1 MAENDFN
8 AMQAQ
13 AIRYAREMQRRAMPQ
28 QQNAPSAFPSPPPPP
43 QPEKEPPNRDFKS
56 NKEPFSLFSPISNI
70 INSNFG
76 NILKDRDAVLIL
88 ALVILLAGD
97 GADKMLI
104 LALLYIIS

>member
-1 MAENDFN
+1 MAEKDFN

-28 QQNAPSAFPSPPPPP
+28 QHPIAPPVPPPPP
-43 QPEKEPPNRDFKS
+43 PPKPKEEAPNRDFAGH
-56 NKEPFSLFSPISNI
+56 KEPPSPFSPISNM
-70 INSNFG
+70 INSLFG
-76 NILKDRDAVLIL
+76 NILKDRDTVLIL
-88 ALVILLAGD
+88 ALIILLASD

>member
-1 MAENDFN
+1 MAEKDFN

-28 QQNAPSAFPSPPPPP
+28 QPIAPSVSPPPPP
-43 QPEKEPPNRDFKS
+43 PKPKEEAPSRDFAGRKEPPS
-56 NKEPFSLFSPISNI
+56 PFSPISNM
-70 INSNFG
+70 INSFFG
-76 NILKDRDAVLIL
+76 NILKDRDTVLIL
-88 ALVILLAGD
+88 ALIILLASD

>member
-13 AIRYAREMQRRAMPQ
+13 AIRYAREMQRRAMTQ
-28 QQNAPSAFPSPPPPP
+28 QQNAPSAFPSPPPP
-43 QPEKEPPNRDFKS
+43 QPEKEPHNRDFKS
-56 NKEPFSLFSPISNI
+56 SKEPFSSFSPISNI
-70 INSNFG
+70 INSIFG

>member
-1 MAENDFN
+1 MAEKDFN

-28 QQNAPSAFPSPPPPP
+28 QPIAPPVPPPPP
-43 QPEKEPPNRDFKS
+43 PKPKEEAPNRDFAGH
-56 NKEPFSLFSPISNI
+56 KEPHSPFSPISNM
-70 INSNFG
+70 INSLFG
-76 NILKDRDAVLIL
+76 NILKDKDTVLIL
-88 ALVILLAGD
+88 ALIILLASD

>member
-1 MAENDFN
+1 MAEKDFN

-28 QQNAPSAFPSPPPPP
+28 QPIAPPVPPPPKP
-43 QPEKEPPNRDFKS
+43 KEETPSRDFAGRKEPTSP
-56 NKEPFSLFSPISNI
+56 FSPISNM
-70 INSNFG
+70 INSLFG
-76 NILKDRDAVLIL
+76 NILKDRDTVLIL
-88 ALVILLAGD
+88 ALIILLASD

>member
-1 MAENDFN
+1 MAEKDFN

-28 QQNAPSAFPSPPPPP
+28 QPIAPSVSPPPKPKEEAP
-43 QPEKEPPNRDFKS
+43 SRDFAGRKEPPS
-56 NKEPFSLFSPISNI
+56 PFSPISNM
-70 INSNFG
+70 INSLFG
-76 NILKDRDAVLIL
+76 NILKDRDTVLIL
-88 ALVILLAGD
+88 ALIILLASD